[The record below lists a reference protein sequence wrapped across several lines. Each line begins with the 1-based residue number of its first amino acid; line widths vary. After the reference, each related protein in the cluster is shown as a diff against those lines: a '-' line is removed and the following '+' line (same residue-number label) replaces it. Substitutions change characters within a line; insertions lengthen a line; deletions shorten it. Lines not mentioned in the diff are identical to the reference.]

1 MYGTLREWSAA
12 QRHKLKFFREKY
24 LKMYYNI
31 RTDKKRKKL
40 EKNNG
45 ECMGR
50 CASGQQLSGGEWP
63 RMVVA
68 AGSLDKGTPRCP

>member
-1 MYGTLREWSAA
+1 MRKIENVLEPTKREIKKIMYGTLREWSAA

-40 EKNNG
+40 EKNN
-45 ECMGR
+45 
-50 CASGQQLSGGEWP
+50 
-63 RMVVA
+63 
-68 AGSLDKGTPRCP
+68 